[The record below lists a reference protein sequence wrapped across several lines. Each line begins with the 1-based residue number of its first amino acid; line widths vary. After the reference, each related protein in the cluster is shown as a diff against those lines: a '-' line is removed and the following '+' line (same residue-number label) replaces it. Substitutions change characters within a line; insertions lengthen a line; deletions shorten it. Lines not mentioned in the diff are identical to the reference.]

1 MRELESLRELT
12 KTLKDTAEERNK
24 ENLGLEK
31 KLREALYEIKTLRQ
45 RSEEESTK
53 FISQLTEM
61 TLQNKQLESK
71 LAELSKGSDLL
82 EMESD
87 EKSIIAGLDLQVASL
102 GQQLLKKEAAVLE
115 LQAERAALKSRIQD
129 LQVR

>member
-102 GQQLLKKEAAVLE
+102 GHQLLKKEAAVLE

>member
-87 EKSIIAGLDLQVASL
+87 EKSIIAGLDL
-102 GQQLLKKEAAVLE
+102 
-115 LQAERAALKSRIQD
+115 
-129 LQVR
+129 